1 MNHKIL
7 YTTIAILSL
16 TVVILLFRPA
26 RVKIEE
32 RITEDTGR
40 INELVTEINHQDERI
55 NTMQDSLTLLVKEI
69 ELKQK
74 QITKLTR
81 INHEKNSIIARM
93 SNDELV
99 RFLTNRYK

>member
-1 MNHKIL
+1 MNQKLL
-7 YTTIAILSL
+7 YTTIAVLSL
-16 TVVILLFRPA
+16 TV
-26 RVKIEE
+26 
-32 RITEDTGR
+32 
-40 INELVTEINHQDERI
+40 ELVTEINHQDERI

-81 INHEKNSIIARM
+81 INNEKNSIIARM

>member
-1 MNHKIL
+1 MKHKLL

-16 TVVILLFRPA
+16 TVVVLLFRPA

-32 RITEDTGR
+32 RITQDTGR
-40 INELVTEINHQDERI
+40 INQLVTEINHQDERI
-55 NTMQDSLTLLVKEI
+55 NTMQDSLTLLIKDI

-74 QITKLTR
+74 QITKLNR
-81 INHEKNSIIARM
+81 LNNEKNNIIARM